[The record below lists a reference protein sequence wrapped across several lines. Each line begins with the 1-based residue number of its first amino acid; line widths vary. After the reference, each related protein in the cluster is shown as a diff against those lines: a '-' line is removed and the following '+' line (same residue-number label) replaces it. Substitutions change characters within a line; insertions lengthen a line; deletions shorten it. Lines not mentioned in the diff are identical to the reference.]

1 MAPGRRVYAVGDIH
15 GRLDLLDDIL
25 ARIDADHAARPPAER
40 HLVFLGDLVDRG
52 PDSAG
57 VVERV
62 RLLAAADPHVHCLMG
77 NHEEIFL
84 RAIDGDDK
92 ALRLFCR
99 IGGRETLISYGVS
112 AEDYERL
119 DYAEVA
125 DRLNA
130 RVPVAHRD
138 FLAGLQEILI
148 MGDYVFVHA
157 GIRPGVPLSEQKPAE
172 TRWIRDPF
180 LDHRAPLE
188 RWSSMVTPWPKRR
201 RCCLIEI
208 GIDTGAY
215 HSDRLTAL
223 MLEDATRHVFLPDG
237 SLPRRNVC
245 RGIPFSGKAH
255 YKPFRG
261 KVMLHC
267 RIGVGA

>member
-1 MAPGRRVYAVGDIH
+1 MTPGLRVYAVGDIH
-15 GRLDLLDDIL
+15 GRLDLLDRIL
-25 ARIDADHAARPPAER
+25 MQIDADHAARPPAER

-57 VVERV
+57 VVERI
-62 RLLAAADPHVHCLMG
+62 RTLAEGDPQVHCLMG

-84 RAIDGDDK
+84 RSIEGDDK

-99 IGGRETLISYGVS
+99 IGGRETLVSYGVTP
-112 AEDYERL
+112 EDYERL
-119 DYAEVA
+119 DYAEVVEQLL
-125 DRLNA
+125 D
-130 RVPVAHRD
+130 RVPAAHRD
-138 FLAGLQEILI
+138 FLTSLREILI

-157 GIRPGVPLSEQKPAE
+157 GIRPGIPIAEQKLAE

-188 RWSSMVTPWPKRR
+188 KMVVHGHTVAEEAEMLPHR
-201 RCCLIEI
+201 I

-223 MLEDATRHVFLPDG
+223 MLENTDRHVF
-237 SLPRRNVC
+237 ST
-245 RGIPFSGKAH
+245 
-255 YKPFRG
+255 
-261 KVMLHC
+261 
-267 RIGVGA
+267 

>member
-1 MAPGRRVYAVGDIH
+1 MTPGLRVYAVGDIH
-15 GRLDLLDDIL
+15 GRLDLLDRIL
-25 ARIDADHAARPPAER
+25 MQIDADHAARPPAER

-57 VVERV
+57 VVERI
-62 RLLAAADPHVHCLMG
+62 RTLAEGDPQVHCLMG

-84 RAIDGDDK
+84 RSIEGDDK

-99 IGGRETLISYGVS
+99 IGGRETLISYGVTP
-112 AEDYERL
+112 EDYERL
-119 DYAEVA
+119 DYAEVVEQ
-125 DRLNA
+125 LLA
-130 RVPVAHRD
+130 RVPAAHRD
-138 FLAGLQEILI
+138 FLTSLQEILI

-157 GIRPGVPLSEQKPAE
+157 GIRPGIPIAEQKLAE

-188 RWSSMVTPWPKRR
+188 KMVVHGHTVAEEAEMLPHR
-201 RCCLIEI
+201 I

-223 MLEDATRHVFLPDG
+223 MLENTDRHVF
-237 SLPRRNVC
+237 ST
-245 RGIPFSGKAH
+245 
-255 YKPFRG
+255 
-261 KVMLHC
+261 
-267 RIGVGA
+267 

>member
-1 MAPGRRVYAVGDIH
+1 MLAKLLNLRKRAPGFVPVMAPGRRVYAVGDIH

-57 VVERV
+57 VVERI

-99 IGGRETLISYGVS
+99 IGGRETIQSYGMS
-112 AEDYERL
+112 EEEYNRL
-119 DYAEVA
+119 DYAELLA
-125 DRLNA
+125 AMQRL
-130 RVPVAHRD
+130 VPAAHRD
-138 FLAGLQEILI
+138 FVDGFEDMIAI
-148 MGDYVFVHA
+148 GDYLFVHA
-157 GIRPGVPLSEQKPAE
+157 GVRPEVALEEQRPADL
-172 TRWIRDPF
+172 RWIRDPF
-180 LDHRAPLE
+180 LDHPRPLE
-188 RWSSMVTPWPKRR
+188 KMIVHGHTVTEAPEMRAHR
-201 RCCLIEI
+201 I

-215 HSDRLTAL
+215 QSGVLTAIG
-223 MLEDATRHVFLPDG
+223 LEDGERWVLDTR
-237 SLPRRNVC
+237 
-245 RGIPFSGKAH
+245 
-255 YKPFRG
+255 
-261 KVMLHC
+261 
-267 RIGVGA
+267 

>member
-1 MAPGRRVYAVGDIH
+1 MLAKLLNLRKRVPEFVPAMTPGLRVYAVGDIH
-15 GRLDLLDDIL
+15 GRLDLLDRIL
-25 ARIDADHAARPPAER
+25 MQIDADHAARPPAER

-57 VVERV
+57 VVERI
-62 RLLAAADPHVHCLMG
+62 RTLAEGDPHVHCLMG

-84 RAIDGDDK
+84 RSIEGDDK

-99 IGGRETLISYGVS
+99 IGGRETLISYGVTP
-112 AEDYERL
+112 EDYERL
-119 DYAEVA
+119 DYAEVVEQLL
-125 DRLNA
+125 D
-130 RVPVAHRD
+130 RVPSVHRD
-138 FLAGLQEILI
+138 FLTSLQEILI

-157 GIRPGVPLSEQKPAE
+157 GIRPGIPIAEQKLAE

-188 RWSSMVTPWPKRR
+188 KMVVHGHTVAEEAEMLPHR
-201 RCCLIEI
+201 I

-223 MLEDATRHVFLPDG
+223 MLENTDRHVF
-237 SLPRRNVC
+237 ST
-245 RGIPFSGKAH
+245 
-255 YKPFRG
+255 
-261 KVMLHC
+261 
-267 RIGVGA
+267 

>member
-1 MAPGRRVYAVGDIH
+1 MLAKLLNLRKRTPAFVPVMAPGRRVYAVGDIH

-25 ARIDADHAARPPAER
+25 ARIDADHAGRPPAER

-57 VVERV
+57 VIERI

-99 IGGRETLISYGVS
+99 IGGRETLMSYGVT

-130 RVPVAHRD
+130 RVPLAHRD
-138 FLAGLQEILI
+138 FLAEFEEILI

-188 RWSSMVTPWPKRR
+188 KMVVHGHTVAEEAEMLPHR
-201 RCCLIEI
+201 I

-215 HSDRLTAL
+215 HSNRLTAL
-223 MLEDATRHVFLPDG
+223 MLEDAERHVF
-237 SLPRRNVC
+237 ST
-245 RGIPFSGKAH
+245 
-255 YKPFRG
+255 
-261 KVMLHC
+261 
-267 RIGVGA
+267 

>member
-1 MAPGRRVYAVGDIH
+1 MLAKLLNLRKRAPGFVPVMAPGRRVYAVGDIH

-57 VVERV
+57 VVERI

-130 RVPVAHRD
+130 RVPVVHRD

-188 RWSSMVTPWPKRR
+188 KMVVHGHTVAEEAEMLPHR
-201 RCCLIEI
+201 I

-223 MLEDATRHVFLPDG
+223 MLEDATRHVF
-237 SLPRRNVC
+237 ST
-245 RGIPFSGKAH
+245 
-255 YKPFRG
+255 
-261 KVMLHC
+261 
-267 RIGVGA
+267 